1 MPEVK
6 LTIIV
11 DEQGAVKITGITG
24 DLERLKGAAASSGEA
39 LDRAGKAAAAG
50 GQGVARSGKDA
61 AQAGADYDR
70 LGQSVAMAQ
79 AKMVALYAV
88 VRGSYSLFN
97 KAMESVDA
105 YEKAIIRMAAAE
117 ADLSGKTG
125 KDLEAH
131 YDSLKGKY
139 GELVDYAMVAS
150 SKYFANA
157 REMMMVM
164 EWAIARNHT
173 VSKGTIDNIGLF
185 IDKVKQLVP
194 WIKQEGQVL
203 QELNALWEGH
213 ARITDTMA
221 KLVIDRLKQIG
232 QITATEG
239 KEVQKQFQAILE
251 EWKKGGFG
259 GFLEKVMGLFP
270 AAAVASKDIQ
280 QTWESTKETLGTVAD
295 KLAQVAFKPIYKD
308 TIQELDKIKEY
319 YLTGNQALE
328 HQQELA
334 ERVGD
339 DWKNTKQ
346 FLADIKP
353 IAGGLWD
360 LLKQMDDGRR
370 TLPPEIQEAGIVGF
384 FLLGTKGKAA
394 ILLILSVLG
403 QVKTSLEGLKA
414 WQEGNLSFWE
424 YMTSGADHLREKLD
438 RLKDTQKKL
447 KEEGLDL
454 QAPPK
459 RGNSY
464 EEFPWGDVPLDMMS
478 GGWRSGGGEDWG
490 FWGGLTNAAD
500 YGRGRTVFNPQQ
512 SLRDLVRE
520 HKRAYEEIDGSR
532 RGLDEQY
539 YQGAIERARG
549 MAQQVGGFYAG
560 MADAA
565 ARYHAEATNL
575 YQQGVK
581 AFAGFTQASEG
592 LLMGFFDIIIWR
604 TGKFTDVMTN
614 FLKRLSNALLESLIV
629 QPLVGLIAGGVGSL
643 FQGAGSYIFGGGG
656 GWLSN
661 LLGLGGGGQASII
674 NAAAQGPATGAW
686 PQNYGGGFGGGGSG
700 DGGWLGLLGVGG
712 IGLLAAMMSGN
723 EKGAGGFGGS
733 STETMSVQ
741 TMQVAQLVV
750 QGMVSGQSGGAY
762 LASPEMS
769 REITA
774 AQVQAGSYRFLFQ
787 GTGEAQEVES
797 LVAAALYAQTAHIN
811 GLEGL
816 EGIVERAGSAWQ
828 DQVLVSGDLIEDAS
842 RVFFENVSKGGMSFQ
857 ESMEAMGRNFMA
869 NWQTLAAA
877 VIRDLRGPVET
888 GGGISGILSFLDL
901 GIFHGGGVLGE
912 DERLVIGQLGEGFLQ
927 RPAMRK
933 LGRRN
938 FEALNRG
945 DFDQVDLGRDQGP
958 GVRGQKETPEM
969 HMHFHIHALDAE
981 SVSTLDWERMV
992 ENKIAPIM
1000 KKYQGQWVS

>member
-6 LTIIV
+6 LTVIV

-24 DLERLKGAAASSGEA
+24 DLERLKNAAASSGEA

-50 GQGVARSGKDA
+50 GRGVAQSGKDA
-61 AQAGADYDR
+61 SQAGTDYER
-70 LGQSVAMAQ
+70 LGQSVALAQ

-88 VRGSYSLFN
+88 VRGSYSLFDG
-97 KAMESVDA
+97 AMERVDA

-131 YDSLKGKY
+131 YESLKAKY

-164 EWAIARNHT
+164 EWAIARNQS
-173 VSKGTIDNIGLF
+173 VSKSTIDNIGLF
-185 IDKVKQLVP
+185 IDKIKQLVP

-213 ARITDTMA
+213 ARMTDTMA
-221 KLVIDRLKQIG
+221 KLVIDRLKQMG
-232 QITATEG
+232 QISATEG
-239 KEVQKQFQAILE
+239 KEVQKQFQNILA
-251 EWKKGGFG
+251 EWKKEGFG

-308 TIQELDKIKEY
+308 VIAELDKVKEY

-328 HQQELA
+328 HQQDLA
-334 ERVGD
+334 KRVGD
-339 DWKNTKQ
+339 AWKDTKQ
-346 FLADIKP
+346 FLGDLKP
-353 IAGGLWD
+353 IIAGVWE

-370 TLPPEIQEAGIVGF
+370 TLPVEVQEIGIVGF
-384 FLLGTKGKAA
+384 FLVGTKGKVA
-394 ILLILSVLG
+394 ILAILNIIG

-414 WQEGNLSFWE
+414 WSEGNLSFWD
-424 YMTSGADHLREKLD
+424 YMTSGADELRQKLDKLRES
-438 RLKDTQKKL
+438 QEKL
-447 KEEGLDL
+447 KREGVIQPLPEGL
-454 QAPPK
+454 PPEAQWMM
-459 RGNSY
+459 NQ
-464 EEFPWGDVPLDMMS
+464 WGPMLTPQS
-478 GGWRSGGGEDWG
+478 GEWRSGGGEEWG
-490 FWGGLTNAAD
+490 FWGGLSPAAD
-500 YGRGRTVFNPQQ
+500 YGRGRTVFDPR
-512 SLRDLVRE
+512 SGLKDLVRE
-520 HKRAYEEIDGSR
+520 HKGSYDEIQRYRQD
-532 RGLDEQY
+532 LDQQY
-539 YQGAIERARG
+539 YQGAVEHARS
-549 MAQQVGGFYAG
+549 MSQQVGGFYAG

-565 ARYHAEATNL
+565 ARYHAESTNL
-575 YQQGVK
+575 YKQGVK

-614 FLKRLSNALLESLIV
+614 FLKRLSNALLESLVV

-643 FQGAGSYIFGGGG
+643 FKGAGSYIFGEGG
-656 GWLSN
+656 GWLGN
-661 LLGLGGGGQASII
+661 LLGLGGGGQTGII
-674 NAAAQGPATGAW
+674 NSALNAPATGNW
-686 PQNYGGGFGGGGSG
+686 PQNYGGGYGGGGSG
-700 DGGWLGLLGVGG
+700 DGAWLGLLGVGG

-723 EKGAGGFGGS
+723 EKNAGGAGG

-762 LASPEMS
+762 LANPATAQ
-769 REITA
+769 EIA
-774 AQVQAGSYRFLFQ
+774 KAQIQAGSYQFLFQ
-787 GTGEAQEVES
+787 GTGQAQEVES
-797 LVAAALYAQTAHIN
+797 LVAAALYVQTANIA

-816 EGIVERAGSAWQ
+816 EGILERAGSAWQ
-828 DQVLVSGDLIEDAS
+828 DQVLQSGDLLEDAS
-842 RVFFENVSKGGMSFQ
+842 RVFVDNVSKGGMSFK
-857 ESMEAMGRNFMA
+857 ESMESMGRSFMA

-888 GGGISGILSFLDL
+888 GGGISGILGFLDL
-901 GIFHGGGVLGE
+901 GIFHGGGVLGK
-912 DERLVIGQLGEGFLQ
+912 DEHLYIGQEEEGLLG
-927 RPAMRK
+927 RPIMRK

-938 FEALNRG
+938 FEALRTGN
-945 DFDQVDLGRDQGP
+945 FDQVDFGAQAGKPGP
-958 GVRGQKETPEM
+958 PDARPEM

-981 SVSTLDWERMV
+981 SVSPLDWERMV
-992 ENKIAPIM
+992 ENKIAPVL
-1000 KKYQGQWVS
+1000 KKYQGQWID